1 VLKEAGMNDAA
12 LSLMTGLISG
22 LVSAVI
28 TFFVTRAKV
37 RLDLTAEYDRKL
49 RSERLDAYRELF
61 KRLKPLARY
70 SPEKPLTYKIIKE
83 TSEDLRDWYFDIGG
97 IYLSKESRKPYFHLK
112 GLMQKIIDNEKFKDD
127 PKDDEVAKEFADL
140 TGQVLAEGKL
150 LREYLTNDIGTRR
163 GPFV

>member
-1 VLKEAGMNDAA
+1 MNQTA
-12 LSLMTGLISG
+12 LSLITGLISG
-22 LVSAVI
+22 LISAVI
-28 TFFVTRAKV
+28 TFFVTRSKV

-70 SPEKPLTYKIIKE
+70 SRERPLTYNIIKD

-97 IYLSKESRKPYFHLK
+97 IYLSKESRTPYFELK
-112 GLMQKIIDNEKFKDD
+112 RLMQNIIDNEKFQKD
-127 PKDDEVAKEFADL
+127 PKTPFGEDMNDL
-140 TGQVLAEGKL
+140 LEPLLEQGKL
-150 LREYLTNDIGTRR
+150 LRESLTNDIGTRR

>member
-1 VLKEAGMNDAA
+1 MNEAA
-12 LSLMTGLISG
+12 LSLITGLISG

-70 SPEKPLTYKIIKE
+70 SPEKPLTYKIIKD

-97 IYLSKESRKPYFHLK
+97 IYLSKESRTPYFDLK
-112 GLMQKIIDNEKFKDD
+112 GLMQAIIDNEKFKDD
-127 PKDDEVAKEFADL
+127 PKSDEVRREFEEL
-140 TGQVLAEGKL
+140 IGQVLAEGKS

>member
-1 VLKEAGMNDAA
+1 MSDAA
-12 LSLMTGLISG
+12 LSLITGLVSG

-70 SPEKPLTYKIIKE
+70 SAEKPLTYKIIKD
-83 TSEDLRDWYFDIGG
+83 TSEDLRDWYFDVGG
-97 IYLSKESRKPYFHLK
+97 IYLSKESRTPYFDLK
-112 GLMQKIIDNEKFKDD
+112 ALLQKIIDKEEFKELND
-127 PKDDEVAKEFADL
+127 AKVREEFADL
-140 TGQVLAEGKL
+140 VSQTLEEGKL
-150 LREYLTNDIGTRR
+150 LREYLTHDIGTRR

>member
-1 VLKEAGMNDAA
+1 MNETA
-12 LSLMTGLISG
+12 LSLVTGLVSG

-70 SPEKPLTYKIIKE
+70 SAEKPLTYKIIKE
-83 TSEDLRDWYFDIGG
+83 TSEDLRDWYFDVGG
-97 IYLSKESRKPYFHLK
+97 IYLSKDSREPYFELK
-112 GLMQKIIDNEKFKDD
+112 GLMQKIIDHEEFKEAPLDATTS
-127 PKDDEVAKEFADL
+127 KHFKHLVKEVLE
-140 TGQVLAEGKL
+140 EGKL
-150 LREYLTNDIGTRR
+150 LREYLTKDIGTRR

>member
-1 VLKEAGMNDAA
+1 MNEAA
-12 LSLMTGLISG
+12 LSLITGLVSG

-49 RSERLDAYRELF
+49 RSERLDAYRDLF

-70 SPEKPLTYKIIKE
+70 SPEKPLTYKIIRD
-83 TSEDLRDWYFDIGG
+83 TSEDLRDWYFDVGG
-97 IYLSKESRKPYFHLK
+97 IYLSKQSRHPYFHLK
-112 GLMQKIIDNEKFKDD
+112 CLMQKIIDQEKFKEID
-127 PKDDEVAKEFADL
+127 PNDECLVKEFKAL
-140 TGQVLAEGKL
+140 TGEILEEGKS
-150 LREYLTNDIGTRR
+150 LRLYLTNDIGTRR